1 MRSLFKR
8 RATAFATG
16 IFVMAVAVA
25 GTAGAGVG
33 GGNGPEAKSA
43 GDDVAS
49 AAQRGPRG
57 KRGPQ
62 GDRGPR
68 GRRGRT
74 GPAGPVGPGGPTG
87 PAGPQGVQGPAG
99 PVGPAGPT
107 GANGANGADGSA
119 RAYGLVNNSTGT
131 PVMQKSKGSPS
142 VRRSGN
148 GIFCIKVG
156 GIDPA
161 NTVLLAQIDA
171 SGSLAGFVTA
181 VTGNGPVV
189 SSQCNSDE
197 FQVLTYD
204 ANGGTGRNDISF
216 AFGIL

>member
-1 MRSLFKR
+1 MAAWRKR
-8 RATAFATG
+8 TYGGRNTQSQEERLKRTL
-16 IFVMAVAVA
+16 VVAVTVGVLA
-25 GTAGAGVG
+25 AVGTAGAHGLITSAQIK
-33 GGNGPEAKSA
+33 NGTIQAKDISKRA
-43 GDDVAS
+43 KRAL
-49 AAQRGPRG
+49 RG
-57 KRGPQ
+57 KIGPSGPQ
-62 GDRGPR
+62 GPI
-68 GRRGRT
+68 
-74 GPAGPVGPGGPTG
+74 GPTG
-87 PAGPQGVQGPAG
+87 ATGAQGPAG
-99 PVGPAGPT
+99 PA
-107 GANGANGADGSA
+107 GSA

-131 PVMQKSKGSPS
+131 PVMQKSKGGPS

-156 GIDPA
+156 GIDPGT
-161 NTVLLAQIDA
+161 TVLLAQIDA

-189 SSQCNSDE
+189 SSQCNGDE